1 MSTWDIIQIFL
12 ILAVMTGIMYGLLYL
27 VKKYLYS
34 YDGKGKSDSKIQVIS
49 TQTILPK
56 KFVSVIKFNDSVY
69 LLGVSEQS
77 VNLIDKIDAETAL
90 NTDVNSEATEKKN
103 FLQLLKSN
111 MGIK

>member
-1 MSTWDIIQIFL
+1 MSSWDVIQIFL

-34 YDGKGKSDSKIQVIS
+34 YDTKGKSDSRIQVIS

-77 VNLIDKIDAETAL
+77 VNLIDKIDSETVL
-90 NTDVNSEATEKKN
+90 TTDKYSDSSEKKN